1 MCIRDRSCTGYGVT
15 NGVAI
20 GSAAGVS
27 VGVIVG
33 SIVAAVAVVTAS
45 PVAISLS
52 PLCAAAQMCI
62 RDSLTTDRQ

>member
-1 MCIRDRSCTGYGVT
+1 MTS
-15 NGVAI
+15 GVAI

-52 PLCAAAQMCI
+52 CSVLPHFYSPPDNLLPQQHL
-62 RDSLTTDRQ
+62 SLHL